1 MTDAERKSLPGAL
14 LNVVL
19 AAHRA
24 GDRGMER
31 SARTELLER
40 YGIRLVLLEMAHPH
54 QEAPK

>member
-40 YGIRLVLLEMAHPH
+40 YGIRLVLSELAQPRR
-54 QEAPK
+54 EAAK